1 MKIMVTK
8 YKLWIVFVGLA
19 LLAVSCKVGKKYTR
33 PELNL
38 PEEVAGVRGDSASVD
53 SLYWWDLYTDPVLQR
68 LIVRTLEY
76 NQDMQIAAAR
86 VKELMALQRMERAD
100 LFPKVDAKVHADREH
115 DQTPDNT
122 FELKAM
128 LSWELDLWGKLRWAN
143 QAAISEYLQSVEGR
157 RALQLSLVAQ
167 VAQSYFELTALD
179 QELSIV
185 NQTLE
190 ARREGVRLAKL
201 RFEGGLTS
209 ETSLRQAEVEL
220 ARTQTLTPE
229 LERKIRLKENEI
241 SLLTGQYPGRIERG
255 RNIVG
260 QHLPDSI
267 PVGLPSELL
276 ERRPDI
282 RQAEYRLK
290 AAHAKVGVA
299 YTNMFPKIAL
309 TGHYGLESN
318 ALSDFLKSPYYYLGG
333 ELLSPLF
340 NMGKNRAKL
349 KAARAVQEQE
359 TYRYRK
365 VVLNAFTEVNNALIS
380 SRKSREIRESR
391 KNLEDAARAYLD
403 LATLQYINGV
413 ISYIDVLDAQRGYF
427 DAQTG
432 LNNAIRD
439 ELLAVVNLYK
449 ALGGGFQSPAG
460 SPFSSSVENR

>member
-1 MKIMVTK
+1 MVMK
-8 YKLWIVFVGLA
+8 YKLWIVFAGLVFM
-19 LLAVSCKVGKKYTR
+19 LASCKIGKKYTR

-38 PEEVAGVRGDSASVD
+38 PEEIAGVKGDRVSVD
-53 SLYWWDLYTDPVLQR
+53 SINWWDLYTDPVLQR

-76 NQDMQIAAAR
+76 NQDMLIAAAR
-86 VKELMALQRMERAD
+86 VKELMALQRIDKAD
-100 LFPKVDAKVHADREH
+100 LFPKVDVKVHADREH

-122 FELKAM
+122 FELKAL

-143 QAAISEYLQSVEGR
+143 QAAISGYLQSVEGK

-179 QELSIV
+179 QELAIV
-185 NQTLE
+185 NQTLA

-241 SLLTGQYPGRIERG
+241 SLLTGQYPGKVERG
-255 RNIVG
+255 KHIVG

-282 RQAEYRLK
+282 RQAEYQLK

-299 YTNMFPKIAL
+299 YTSMFPKITL

-318 ALSDFLKSPYYYLGG
+318 ALSDFLKSPYFFVGG

-359 TYRYRK
+359 TYNYQK
-365 VVLNAFTEVNNALIS
+365 AVLNAFTEVNNALIT

-391 KNLEDAARAYLD
+391 QNLENAARSYMD

-427 DAQTG
+427 DAQIG

-439 ELLAVVNLYK
+439 ELLAAVNLYK
-449 ALGGGFQSPAG
+449 ALGGGFQSPAN
-460 SPFSSSVENR
+460 SPFSSSAENR

>member
-1 MKIMVTK
+1 M
-8 YKLWIVFVGLA
+8 
-19 LLAVSCKVGKKYTR
+19 
-33 PELNL
+33 
-38 PEEVAGVRGDSASVD
+38 SVD
-53 SLYWWDLYTDPVLQR
+53 SLNWWDLYTDPVLQR
-68 LIVRTLEY
+68 LIVKTLEY
-76 NQDMQIAAAR
+76 NQDMQIAVAR
-86 VKELMALQRMERAD
+86 VKELMALQRMDRAD

-122 FELKAM
+122 FELKAL
-128 LSWELDLWGKLRWAN
+128 LSWEVDLWGKLRWAN

-185 NQTLE
+185 NQTLA

-241 SLLTGQYPGRIERG
+241 SLLTGQYPGKVERG
-255 RNIVG
+255 KHIVG

-299 YTNMFPKIAL
+299 YTNMFPKLTL

-318 ALSDFLKSPYYYLGG
+318 ALSDFLKSPYFFVGG

-349 KAARAVQEQE
+349 KAVRAVQEQE
-359 TYRYRK
+359 TYNYQK
-365 VVLNAFTEVNNALIS
+365 VVLNAFTEVNNALIT
-380 SRKSREIRESR
+380 SRKSRESGNRDRIWRMPP
-391 KNLEDAARAYLD
+391 ARIWIW
-403 LATLQYINGV
+403 QPCS
-413 ISYIDVLDAQRGYF
+413 IS
-427 DAQTG
+427 T
-432 LNNAIRD
+432 
-439 ELLAVVNLYK
+439 E
-449 ALGGGFQSPAG
+449 
-460 SPFSSSVENR
+460 

>member
-1 MKIMVTK
+1 MK
-8 YKLWIVFVGLA
+8 YKLWIVFAGLIFM
-19 LLAVSCKVGKKYTR
+19 LASCKIGKKYTR

-38 PEEVAGVRGDSASVD
+38 PEKIAEVKGGSVSVD
-53 SLYWWDLYTDPVLQR
+53 SINWWDLYTDPVLQQ

-76 NQDMQIAAAR
+76 NQDMLIAAAR
-86 VKELMALQRMERAD
+86 VKELMALQRIDKAD

-122 FELKAM
+122 FELKAL

-143 QAAISEYLQSVEGR
+143 QAAISGYLQSVEGK

-179 QELSIV
+179 QELAIV
-185 NQTLE
+185 NQTLA

-241 SLLTGQYPGRIERG
+241 SLLTGQYPGKVERG
-255 RNIVG
+255 KHIVG

-282 RQAEYRLK
+282 RQAEYQLK

-299 YTNMFPKIAL
+299 YTSMFPKITL

-318 ALSDFLKSPYYYLGG
+318 ALSDFLKSPYFFVGG

-359 TYRYRK
+359 TYNYQK
-365 VVLNAFTEVNNALIS
+365 AVLNAFTEVNNALIT

-391 KNLEDAARAYLD
+391 QNLENAARSYMD

-427 DAQTG
+427 DAQIG

-439 ELLAVVNLYK
+439 ELLAAVNLYK
-449 ALGGGFQSPAG
+449 ALGGGFQSPAN
-460 SPFSSSVENR
+460 SPFSSSAENR

>member
-1 MKIMVTK
+1 MVMK
-8 YKLWIVFVGLA
+8 YKLWIVFAGLVFM
-19 LLAVSCKVGKKYTR
+19 LASCKIGKKYTR

-38 PEEVAGVRGDSASVD
+38 PEEIAGVKGDSVSVD
-53 SLYWWDLYTDPVLQR
+53 SINWWDLYTDPVLQR

-76 NQDMQIAAAR
+76 NQDMLIAAAR
-86 VKELMALQRMERAD
+86 VKELMALQRIDKAD
-100 LFPKVDAKVHADREH
+100 LFPKVDTKVHADREH

-122 FELKAM
+122 FELKAL

-143 QAAISEYLQSVEGR
+143 QAAISGYLQSVEGK

-179 QELSIV
+179 QELAIV
-185 NQTLE
+185 NQTLA

-209 ETSLRQAEVEL
+209 ETSLRQAQVEL

-241 SLLTGQYPGRIERG
+241 SLLTGQYPGKVERG
-255 RNIVG
+255 KHIVG

-282 RQAEYRLK
+282 RQAEYQLK

-299 YTNMFPKIAL
+299 YTSMFPKITL

-318 ALSDFLKSPYYYLGG
+318 ALSDFLKSPYFFVGG

-359 TYRYRK
+359 TYNYQK
-365 VVLNAFTEVNNALIS
+365 AVLNAFTEVNNALIT

-391 KNLEDAARAYLD
+391 QNLENAARSYMD

-427 DAQTG
+427 DAQIG

-439 ELLAVVNLYK
+439 ELLAAVNLYK
-449 ALGGGFQSPAG
+449 ALGGGFQSPAN
-460 SPFSSSVENR
+460 SPFSSSAENR

>member
-1 MKIMVTK
+1 MK
-8 YKLWIVFVGLA
+8 YRLWIVCAGLA
-19 LLAVSCKVGKKYTR
+19 FMLVSCKIGKKYTR

-38 PEEVAGVRGDSASVD
+38 PEEIAGVKGDSASVD
-53 SLYWWDLYTDPVLQR
+53 SLNWWDLYSDPVLQR

-86 VKELMALQRMERAD
+86 VKELMALQRMDKAD
-100 LFPKVDAKVHADREH
+100 LFPKLDAKVHADREH

-122 FELKAM
+122 FELKAL

-143 QAAISEYLQSVEGR
+143 QAAISEYLQSIEGR

-185 NQTLE
+185 NQTLS

-241 SLLTGQYPGRIERG
+241 SLLTGQYPGQIERG
-255 RNIVG
+255 KHIVG

-282 RQAEYRLK
+282 RQAEYKLK

-299 YTNMFPKIAL
+299 YTNMFPKITL

-318 ALSDFLKSPYYYLGG
+318 ALSDFLKSPYFFVGG

-349 KAARAVQEQE
+349 KAAKAVQEQE
-359 TYRYRK
+359 TYNYQK
-365 VVLNAFTEVNNALIS
+365 VVLNAFTEVSDALIT

-391 KNLEDAARAYLD
+391 QNLENAARSYMD

-427 DAQTG
+427 DAQIG

-449 ALGGGFQSPAG
+449 ALGGGFQSLAN
-460 SPFSSSVENR
+460 SPFSFSAGNR

>member
-1 MKIMVTK
+1 
-8 YKLWIVFVGLA
+8 
-19 LLAVSCKVGKKYTR
+19 
-33 PELNL
+33 
-38 PEEVAGVRGDSASVD
+38 
-53 SLYWWDLYTDPVLQR
+53 
-68 LIVRTLEY
+68 
-76 NQDMQIAAAR
+76 
-86 VKELMALQRMERAD
+86 
-100 LFPKVDAKVHADREH
+100 
-115 DQTPDNT
+115 
-122 FELKAM
+122 M

-143 QAAISEYLQSVEGR
+143 QAAISGYLQSVEGK

-179 QELSIV
+179 QELAIV
-185 NQTLE
+185 NQTLA

-209 ETSLRQAEVEL
+209 ETSLRQAQVEL

-241 SLLTGQYPGRIERG
+241 SLLTGQYPGKVERG
-255 RNIVG
+255 KHIVG

-282 RQAEYRLK
+282 RQAEYQLK

-299 YTNMFPKIAL
+299 YTSMFPKITL

-318 ALSDFLKSPYYYLGG
+318 ALSDFLKSPYFFVGG

-359 TYRYRK
+359 TYNYQK
-365 VVLNAFTEVNNALIS
+365 AVLNAFTEVNNALIT

-391 KNLEDAARAYLD
+391 QNLENAARSYMD

-427 DAQTG
+427 DAQIG

-439 ELLAVVNLYK
+439 ELLAAVNLYK
-449 ALGGGFQSPAG
+449 ALGGGFQSPAN
-460 SPFSSSVENR
+460 SPFSSSAENH